1 MLDKPEK
8 TLQLIAT
15 LKAALPF
22 EVELTPEAVALLRS
36 ERVANAVEPR
46 QIVSEVYYAGDEGG
60 NLCRLLPAGMESVI
74 MVSLAHLRVH
84 RKNPLAS
91 AIFEYQK
98 HRVKTLK
105 KQNGTAWRA

>member
-1 MLDKPEK
+1 MLDKPEQ

-36 ERVANAVEPR
+36 QRVANAVDSR

-60 NLCRLLPAGMESVI
+60 ILCVLPP
-74 MVSLAHLRVH
+74 RT
-84 RKNPLAS
+84 RKTS
-91 AIFEYQK
+91 
-98 HRVKTLK
+98 
-105 KQNGTAWRA
+105 